1 MASDFE
7 LSAQLRTDLG
17 KGASRRLRRQADLV
31 PAVLYGAQQDPVS
44 LSIAH
49 KDLHKSCENEAFFAH
64 IISLNVDGK
73 KENAII
79 KDLQRHPAKDRIMH
93 ADFQRVRMDV
103 AISVEVP
110 FHFINEDTC
119 PGVKQE
125 GGTVTHNLN
134 TVQISCL
141 PGDLPEYIEIDVG
154 ELSIGDAI
162 HLSEVKLPE
171 GVTVPEL
178 DLGEDHD
185 QVVVTVIETRATI
198 EADGEEAATD
208 DAPEADAGE
217 AADSDESSDSE
228 D

>member
-17 KGASRRLRRQADLV
+17 KGASRRLRREADLV
-31 PAVLYGAQQDPVS
+31 PAVLYGANQDPVS

-64 IISLNVDGK
+64 IISLDVDGK

-103 AISVEVP
+103 EIHVEVP
-110 FHFINEDTC
+110 FHFVNEDKC

-125 GGTVTHNLN
+125 GGSISHVMSTVA
-134 TVQISCL
+134 ISCL
-141 PGDLPEYIEIDVG
+141 PGDLPEYIEVDVAA
-154 ELSIGDAI
+154 LNLGDSI
-162 HLSEVKLPE
+162 HLSEVALPN
-171 GVTVPEL
+171 GVAIPEL

-185 QVVVTVIETRATI
+185 QVVVSVIATRATVEEDAD
-198 EADGEEAATD
+198 EASD
-208 DAPEADAGE
+208 
-217 AADSDESSDSE
+217 AADDSAEASDSGE

>member
-17 KGASRRLRRQADLV
+17 KGASRRLRREADLV
-31 PAVLYGAQQDPVS
+31 PAVLYGANQDPVS

-64 IISLNVDGK
+64 IISLDVDGK

-103 AISVEVP
+103 EINVEVP
-110 FHFINEDTC
+110 FHFINEDKC

-125 GGTVTHNLN
+125 GGSISHVMSTVA
-134 TVQISCL
+134 ISCL
-141 PGDLPEYIEIDVG
+141 PGDLPEYIEVDVAA
-154 ELSIGDAI
+154 LNIGDAI
-162 HLSEVKLPE
+162 HLSEVSLPN
-171 GVTVPEL
+171 GVAVPEL
-178 DLGEDHD
+178 ELGEDHD
-185 QVVVTVIETRATI
+185 QVVVTVIATRATVEEDAEEGSG
-198 EADGEEAATD
+198 EAGD
-208 DAPEADAGE
+208 DSADASE
-217 AADSDESSDSE
+217 SDED
-228 D
+228 

>member
-17 KGASRRLRRQADLV
+17 KGASRRLRRLADLV
-31 PAVLYGAQQDPVS
+31 PAVLYGANQDPVS

-110 FHFINEDTC
+110 FHFTNEEKC
-119 PGVKQE
+119 VGVKQE
-125 GGTVTHNLN
+125 GGTVSHTMS

-141 PGDLPEYIEIDVG
+141 PGDLPEYIEVDV
-154 ELSIGDAI
+154 EALAIGDAI
-162 HLSEVKLPE
+162 HLSELKLPE
-171 GVTVPEL
+171 GVTIPEL
-178 DLGEDHD
+178 ELGEDHD
-185 QVVVTVIETRATI
+185 QVVVTVIATRATI
-198 EADGEEAATD
+198 EEDEDSE
-208 DAPEADAGE
+208 AGE
-217 AADSDESSDSE
+217 AAESGGGDSADSESSDS
-228 D
+228 DD